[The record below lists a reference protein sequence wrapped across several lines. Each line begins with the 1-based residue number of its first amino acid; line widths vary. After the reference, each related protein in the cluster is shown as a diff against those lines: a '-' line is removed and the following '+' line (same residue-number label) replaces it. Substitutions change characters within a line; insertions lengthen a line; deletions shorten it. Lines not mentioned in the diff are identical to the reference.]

1 MNMKAQVG
9 KSTFIALAL
18 LSALVATLL
27 AMGVFSVAQAD
38 GHVPTRSFSANPVE
52 PGARLVVTIALPN
65 LGSSISVE
73 ETLPSGFTLIDSG
86 SGRARGDNQVAF
98 AFLPESQ
105 TSVSYTVRA
114 SDTEGVHTFEGIFTS
129 SSASGDVGGASML
142 TVESAGSTTT
152 DTAVS
157 SLSVSPTSAKP
168 GDAVTVTGMGSPDGA
183 AVHIFVADTR
193 VTSTSIS
200 SNGSFAAAFIV
211 PDDASGGSN
220 TVGARAS
227 ASATENLAT
236 ATLMVE
242 PTLSLSEESINN
254 AVDNTVTAEIRGFMS
269 GPVTFTAGDVALG
282 SGSGSS
288 VGLTIGAGVLDPGN
302 VRITATQGSLSAM
315 DYLEVVTPVIT
326 LSDPPMDNSRAFDV
340 TVTGSNFGGSTAV
353 VTGPGAT
360 GSFTINDMGGFSG
373 TLTLPAGTAA
383 GNVTITATSGD
394 YTAMDSFMLTQ
405 APPAQVMGVVVT
417 PGEGSLAVTW
427 TQVQAMTGAE
437 ERPAATGYK
446 VEWKMV
452 SAAAW
457 ATDDMATVE
466 GSDQAYL
473 LISDLTPNVPYM
485 VRVSA
490 MAEGT
495 EYGMASAI
503 SRNAVGTPRAV
514 PVPAAER
521 VPGRVQNLSVTTI
534 DNDSLSVSWDAPAM
548 AANTP
553 AISKYVVRY
562 RSITEASFGDPMDAD
577 TSGSHVIDDLTGS
590 TTYQVQVAA
599 VNSVGTG
606 AYASGQGRTNADP
619 VVVTPPD
626 RIKNGVKLS
635 SNSAGATVRIDIDA
649 DADAAIAGGEDIVV
663 ELPKFGLPSSIDE
676 TDVLI
681 DSDGYSGNPSDVTVS
696 GSKITIEVPTR
707 EATSGGSMR
716 TGIPAGDYSIKLK
729 QGAGITNPTAAGSQ
743 TVKITD
749 EDATAEEYE
758 VTIEHVVSLS
768 ASSVTRGDDLTL
780 TIKGYANGTATVS
793 IGGTEVGQT
802 EVSGNVGEFAIDTSA
817 SAVKAGKDGNK
828 VTVIDSKGETGGK
841 DASASFTIKPK
852 VAVDPASTTPS
863 KEITIK
869 LSDWPSGVSI
879 SSVSVGGLSAIGDDF
894 SESTDGK
901 GAASFKVM
909 VPRNVK
915 TGTQTVSVAG
925 KGTTAST
932 TIGINVLLLTIS
944 PAEAVPGQQVTISGS
959 GFARNTKVDSLT
971 IGGGDDIKP
980 DDASATSSGNVSV
993 TVKLPLDVGSGTKKI
1008 ELDVQGRVGE
1018 GELTVPKPSIELDP
1032 ATSVPGSVISVTG
1045 SGFAANERVEVSFR
1059 GAIEEVGRADGNGD
1073 VSVRLDIP
1081 SDAGVGSTNEV
1092 MVKVRPSD
1100 TAKYAN
1106 LNISAKADHKT
1117 PGPAITVSAEAQV
1130 GGHIT
1135 ISGTNFASF
1144 STLTTVTVG
1153 GLDAKPSPAPE
1164 ADKNGAFEFQVRVPR
1179 LSAGSHT
1186 VTIRD
1191 NRNNSATETF
1201 EVVTTPILSD
1211 PEEVFG
1217 GLIEA
1222 GVLGSV
1228 WRYSIDETGSDWDSY
1243 DPQYADQP
1251 GINDLEFVARGD
1263 IVWIRVTENA
1273 MFQGA
1278 QLFAGWNLRTLE

>member
-1 MNMKAQVG
+1 MVV
-9 KSTFIALAL
+9 ALAL
-18 LSALVATLL
+18 AGVLAIFAFGAYQPVA
-27 AMGVFSVAQAD
+27 AQTTSTD
-38 GHVPTRSFSANPVE
+38 VIRGFSATEVA
-52 PGARLVVTIALPN
+52 PGGELDVTITFDAN
-65 LGSSISVE
+65 LQTVNVT
-73 ETLPSGFTLIDSG
+73 ETLPEGWTYKSG
-86 SGRARGDNQVAF
+86 SARTTVGPIGDEAVTLNGQMISFPVTSLFAITYTAVAPSPATTTNYTF
-98 AFLPESQ
+98 SGTVAEQNGAQIGGAMMVAVTGTTPSS
-105 TSVSYTVRA
+105 TSV
-114 SDTEGVHTFEGIFTS
+114 E
-129 SSASGDVGGASML
+129 
-142 TVESAGSTTT
+142 VES
-152 DTAVS
+152 V
-157 SLSVSPTSAKP
+157 SVSPTSAKP
-168 GDAVTVTGMGSPDGA
+168 GEAVTVTGMGSPADA
-183 AVHIFVADTR
+183 TVYIFMEDTR
-193 VTSTSIS
+193 VTSASIS

-242 PTLSLSEESINN
+242 PTLSLSSTSINN
-254 AVDNTVTAEIRGFMS
+254 DVSNTITAEIRGFMT
-269 GPVTFTAGDVALG
+269 GDVTFTAGDVALG

-288 VGLTIGAGVLDPGN
+288 VELTIDAGALAAGN
-302 VRITATQGSLSAM
+302 ARITATQGSLSAM
-315 DYLEVVTPVIT
+315 AYLEVVTPAIT
-326 LSDPPMDNSRAFDV
+326 LSAAPMDNSSAFGV
-340 TVTGSNFGGSTAV
+340 TVAGSNFGPGSTAT
-353 VTGPGAT
+353 VTGAGVT
-360 GSFTINDMGGFSG
+360 GSFALSDGGFSG
-373 TLTLPAGTAA
+373 MITLPAGTAA
-383 GNVTITATSGD
+383 GEVTITATSGD
-394 YTAMDSFMLTQ
+394 YDATASFMLTQ
-405 APPAQVMGVVVT
+405 APPAQVMGVSVT
-417 PGEGSLAVTW
+417 AAEGSLAVTW
-427 TQVQAMTGAE
+427 NQVQATTGAE
-437 ERPAATGYK
+437 VRPAASGYK

-457 ATDDMATVE
+457 AADDMAMVA

-473 LISDLTPNVPYM
+473 LISDLTPSVPYM

-495 EYGMASAI
+495 GYGMASAI
-503 SRNAVGTPRAV
+503 TGASVGTPLAV
-514 PVPAAER
+514 PVSPAAM
-521 VPGRVQNLSVTTI
+521 VPGRVQNLSVSQI
-534 DNDSLSVSWDAPAM
+534 DHDSLSVSWDAPAQ

-553 AISKYVVRY
+553 AITGYVVRY
-562 RSITEASFGDPMDAD
+562 KSIADAGFGSDMDAQ
-577 TSGSHVIDDLTGS
+577 TSGSHVIDGLTGS

-599 VNSVGTG
+599 VNSAGKG
-606 AYASGQGRTNADP
+606 AYVSGQGRTSAAP
-619 VVVTPPD
+619 VIVTPPD
-626 RIKNGVKLS
+626 RIKNGVELS

-676 TDVLI
+676 SDVLI

-707 EATSGGSMR
+707 EGTSSGSMR
-716 TGIPAGDYSIKLK
+716 ANIPAGDYSIKLK

-743 TVKITD
+743 TVTITD
-749 EDATAEEYE
+749 EDAKDEEYS

-768 ASSVTRGDDLTL
+768 AGSVTRGDDLTL

-841 DASASFTIKPK
+841 DSSASFTIKPK
-852 VAVDPASTTPS
+852 VAVDPGSTTPS
-863 KEITIK
+863 KEVTIK

-901 GAASFKVM
+901 GAASFKVT

-980 DDASATSSGNVSV
+980 DDASSTSSGNVSV
-993 TVKLPLDVGSGTKKI
+993 TVKLPLDVGSGTKTI

-1018 GELTVPKPSIELDP
+1018 GELTVPKPSIELNP

-1100 TAKYAN
+1100 TTKYAG

-1117 PGPAITVSAEAQV
+1117 PGPAITVSAEARV

-1153 GLDAKPSPAPE
+1153 GLDARSSPAPE
-1164 ADKNGAFEFQVRVPR
+1164 TDKNGAFEFQVRVPR

-1263 IVWIRVTENA
+1263 IVWIRVTENV